1 MRGVRKCHPVGKGV
15 CRASGDPHYTNYD
28 GVKFDFQGTCTYTLS
43 QSCGLKGT
51 NLEKFTVNVENV
63 QWSRNRRRRVS
74 VTKLVSVEVYGHTL
88 VMKHKMRGI
97 LVRSVHHFECSM
109 ECNTRLDVGNIIFH
123 VLIDV
128 FQVNGVL
135 TSLPV
140 NLQDGAVR
148 VYKRGNR
155 YVIETDFELTVTY
168 DLVYHATVSVPG
180 NYKGKVCGLCGNF
193 NGNKK
198 DDFRKRNGAIVK
210 NANAFGAS
218 WKVNIP
224 GVACNNGCMGKNCA
238 TCKPQRR
245 ALFSNSIYCGVMR
258 ARKGP
263 FGICHG
269 KVDPKLFFDDCVFDV
284 CASNGEGNVLCDSL
298 AAYAFSCH
306 KAGMDVKHWRT
317 KSFCRKLFVHFQS
330 DSLHCF

>member
-1 MRGVRKCHPVGKGV
+1 MNAVW
-15 CRASGDPHYTNYD
+15 T
-28 GVKFDFQGTCTYTLS
+28 
-43 QSCGLKGT
+43 
-51 NLEKFTVNVENV
+51 
-63 QWSRNRRRRVS
+63 
-74 VTKLVSVEVYGHTL
+74 
-88 VMKHKMRGI
+88 
-97 LVRSVHHFECSM
+97 RS
-109 ECNTRLDVGNIIFH
+109 NVGNIIFQ

-128 FQVNGVL
+128 FQVNDVL

-140 NLQDGAVR
+140 NLGDKAVL
-148 VYKRGNR
+148 VYRRGNR

-198 DDFRKRNGAIVK
+198 DDFRNRKGAIVK

-224 GVACNNGCMGKNCA
+224 GVACNNGCTGKNCGG
-238 TCKPQRR
+238 CKPQPR
-245 ALFSNSIYCGVMR
+245 ALFSKSIYCGAMR
-258 ARKGP
+258 AREGP
-263 FGICHG
+263 FNICHS

-284 CASNGEGNVLCDSL
+284 CASNGEGSVLCDSL
-298 AAYAFSCH
+298 DAYAFSCH
-306 KAGMDVKHWRT
+306 KAGVDVKNWRT
-317 KSFCRKLFVHFQS
+317 KSFCRKSFVHSQS